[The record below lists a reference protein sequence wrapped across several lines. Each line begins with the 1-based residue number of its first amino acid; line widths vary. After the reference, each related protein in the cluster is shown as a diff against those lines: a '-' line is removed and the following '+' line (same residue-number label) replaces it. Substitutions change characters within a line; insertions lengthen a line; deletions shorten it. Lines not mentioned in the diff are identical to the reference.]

1 MNQKHTYLFE
11 MNRIAIPLILS
22 TVTSVLMGII
32 DQAFVGHISLDAYAG
47 VGLVC
52 SCVNSLVGVLG
63 AFSIVFNITGARLRG
78 ADDEKNLREAFT
90 VWFLICAGVGISL
103 FLLLNIF

>member
-78 ADDEKNLREAFT
+78 ADDEKNSAGSLHCLVPDLRRR
-90 VWFLICAGVGISL
+90 G
-103 FLLLNIF
+103 NIPVPSA